1 MKKFYFPLVL
11 FILLNACSQ
20 TPKTVIQP
28 WVSYDE
34 SQEIADNQT
43 HELVRMR
50 YKLIQSRVLDKN
62 KIWKVVQPQIKKFSE
77 EEYERLKP
85 LILGQDIPTLQS
97 HIRAGDLTY
106 EKLTQWYLYRIV
118 KYENDK
124 KTMLN
129 AIVGINPNAVKEARA
144 KDKVYRAEKKKS
156 GFSPDFHPVYGMPI
170 LVKDNI
176 GTAGMPTT
184 AGAHVLQDNVTE
196 DAAIITNI
204 KAHGGIILGKT
215 NLTEWA
221 NYIFDVGPNGYS
233 AVGGQTLNAYGR
245 KIYDTGGSSSG
256 SGVAMAASYA
266 AATLGT
272 ETSGSILSPSGRS
285 SLAGLKPTVGVLD
298 RTGNIPLAST
308 LDTPGPMAGWV
319 VDNAIVMAAM
329 TNDTQYL
336 DIIPQA
342 DGNASETEELPFEGL
357 RFGVNKSM
365 LGNPLYKAQAET
377 IAALGG
383 VTVVFDPVSVS
394 MQGFLTLLS
403 GDMKEDLANY
413 LQEYVPE
420 HITVRSVADIVEHNN
435 QDPDVRIP
443 YGQEIF
449 ERMAVMELTEEELDQ
464 VRTKIQSEGKRY
476 FETPMD
482 QHQLDVIL
490 SIDNLEASYAAVAN
504 FPCMIVPMGYTEEGG
519 PTGLT
524 FIARSFE
531 ELKLLK
537 IGYAFEQ
544 ATRVRQLPQ
553 AYR

>member
-1 MKKFYFPLVL
+1 MRKFYLPLVIL
-11 FILLNACSQ
+11 FMLTACNQ
-20 TPKTVIQP
+20 TPKTVIEP
-28 WVSYDE
+28 WVPYDQ
-34 SQEIADNQT
+34 SQEIEDNQT
-43 HELVRMR
+43 HELIRMR
-50 YKLIQSRVLDKN
+50 YKLIQSRVADKN
-62 KIWKVVQPQIKKFSE
+62 ELWKVVQPQISNFPE

-97 HIRAGDLTY
+97 HIRIGDLTY

-124 KTMLN
+124 GKMLN
-129 AIVGINPNAVKEARA
+129 AIIAINPNAVKEARA
-144 KDKVYRAEKKKS
+144 KDKAS
-156 GFSPDFHPVYGMPI
+156 GSHPIYGMPI

-176 GTAGMPTT
+176 GVAGMPTT
-184 AGAHVLQDNVTE
+184 AGAHVLQNNITE

-221 NYIFDVGPNGYS
+221 NYIFDIGPNGYS

-285 SLAGLKPTVGVLD
+285 SLAGLKPTVGLLD
-298 RTGNIPLAST
+298 RSGIIPLAST
-308 LDTPGPMAGWV
+308 LDTPGPITGCV

-329 TNDTQYL
+329 TDDTRYL

-342 DGNASETEELPFEGL
+342 NRTATEAEQLPLEGL

-365 LGNPLYKAQAET
+365 LGNPLYKAQVEILT
-377 IAALGG
+377 ALGG

-394 MQGFLTLLS
+394 MQGFGTLLS
-403 GDMKEDLANY
+403 GDMKKDLANY
-413 LQEYVPE
+413 LMEYASE
-420 HITVRSVADIVEHNN
+420 NITVRSIADIVEHNN
-435 QDPDVRIP
+435 REPEVRVP
-443 YGQEIF
+443 YGQETF
-449 ERMAVMELTEEELDQ
+449 ERMAVLELTEEELNE
-464 VRTKIQSEGKRY
+464 VRTKIQSEGRRY
-476 FETPMD
+476 FETPMN
-482 QHQLDVIL
+482 QYQLDIIL
-490 SIDNLEASYAAVAN
+490 SIDNLEASYAAAAN
-504 FPCMIVPMGYTEEGG
+504 FPCMIVPMGYTEKNG

-524 FIARSFE
+524 FVARPFE

-544 ATRVRQLPQ
+544 ATRVRQLPA